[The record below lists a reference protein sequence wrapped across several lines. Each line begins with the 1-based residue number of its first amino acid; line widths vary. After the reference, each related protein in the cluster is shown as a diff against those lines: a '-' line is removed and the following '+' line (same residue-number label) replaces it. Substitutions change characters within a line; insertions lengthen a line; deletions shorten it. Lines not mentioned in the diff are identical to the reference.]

1 MSQIRYIVVSDVH
14 FGAYNSLLTNIEE
27 VPGATPSKRFPVNA
41 LKTSPALKNL
51 MESLKKIVTS
61 VNKIGKP
68 PQFILLGDI
77 LELALGGMNDAAMT
91 FERFLECAYTTA
103 KPIFS
108 DQLLYIPGN
117 HDHHLWETAR
127 EKQYVDYIAAL
138 KPRDHIADSW
148 HTTKM
153 VEPDFILSD
162 LLTGILRRNP
172 RLKQAKALIAYPNYE
187 IRTKSSGKS
196 IILSHGNFLENIY
209 SLMSSIQRVLLPE
222 MDAVTK
228 SKAPATF
235 WVKLKNKFPFQSKP
249 EPNKP
254 ESIYDLERENFAWI
268 DFFWSTLGRSGKVG
282 KGIGLVYDMLQ
293 DSKAVGRLSANVS
306 EYLLRNLSI
315 LPFLKSL
322 VRHALSFFLQRIIL
336 KVGQSER
343 GMSDE
348 VLSQEVIQNLD
359 VYLDTVLPY
368 QWGLETKREFP
379 KEYSFIFGHTHKPFE
394 SYSRDLGLDKRSARI
409 YNTGGWVVDTIKEMR
424 SHGGAILL
432 IDEEMNIVSFHAYKE
447 SDLKPSFH
455 RLKDDANPLYDSLI
469 QKVDLSSGIF
479 KKLSESFHKEIELRR
494 KMLKTRVDE

>member
-1 MSQIRYIVVSDVH
+1 MSRIRYIVVSDVH
-14 FGAYNSLLTNIEE
+14 FGAYNSLLTYIEE
-27 VPGATPSKRFPVNA
+27 IKGAPADKRFPVDA
-41 LKTSPALKNL
+41 LKTSPALKDL
-51 MESLKKIVTS
+51 MECLKTIVTS
-61 VNKIGKP
+61 VNKGGKL

-91 FERFLECAYTTA
+91 FERFLECAYSTK

-108 DQLLYIPGN
+108 DQILYIPGN

-127 EKQYVDYIAAL
+127 EKQYVDYIGSL

-153 VEPDFILSD
+153 VDPDFILSD

-172 RLKQAKALIAYPNYE
+172 RLREAKALIAYPNYE
-187 IRTKSSGKS
+187 IQSKSKNKS

-222 MDAVTK
+222 MDTGK
-228 SKAPATF
+228 ELRAPTSF
-235 WVKLKNKFPFQSKP
+235 WGKLKRSLPFQSKP

-293 DSKAVGRLSANVS
+293 DSKAIGRLSANVS

-315 LPFLKSL
+315 LPLIKSIIQ
-322 VRHALSFFLQRIIL
+322 HALSFFLQKIIL

-343 GMSDE
+343 GMSDS
-348 VLSQEVIQNLD
+348 VLSDEVIQNLD
-359 VYLDTVLPY
+359 VYFNTVLPN
-368 QWGLETKREFP
+368 QWKVETKREFP
-379 KEYSFIFGHTHKPFE
+379 QKYSFIFGHTHKPFE
-394 SYSRDLGLDKRSARI
+394 SHSQELGLDSPHIPI

-432 IDEEMNIVSFHAYKE
+432 IDDEANIVSFHAYKE
-447 SDLKPSFH
+447 SNLKPSFH
-455 RLKDDANPLYDSLI
+455 RLKDETNPLYDVLI
-469 QKVDLSSGIF
+469 QKVDLSSGNF
-479 KKLSESFHKEIELRR
+479 KKLSSSFHKEIELRR
-494 KMLKTRVDE
+494 KMLRTRVEE